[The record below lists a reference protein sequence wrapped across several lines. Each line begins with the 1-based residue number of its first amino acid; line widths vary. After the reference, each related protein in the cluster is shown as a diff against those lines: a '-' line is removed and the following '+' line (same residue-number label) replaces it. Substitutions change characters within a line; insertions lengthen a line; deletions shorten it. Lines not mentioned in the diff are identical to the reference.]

1 MLSDQDAR
9 TLAQI
14 IAEPGLFPEARQEF
28 TRTLLDYYKELL
40 SRANLPA
47 IPAVRRAW

>member
-9 TLAQI
+9 TLSQI

-28 TRTLLDYYKELL
+28 TRTLLDYYRELL
-40 SRANLPA
+40 ARNPLPVV
-47 IPAVRRAW
+47 PAVRRMQ